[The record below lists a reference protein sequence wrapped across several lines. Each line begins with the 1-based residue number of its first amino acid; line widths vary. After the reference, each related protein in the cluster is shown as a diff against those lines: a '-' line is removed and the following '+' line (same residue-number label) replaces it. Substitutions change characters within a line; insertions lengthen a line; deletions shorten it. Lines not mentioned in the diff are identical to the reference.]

1 MEKIKAL
8 GKGTVK
14 GMAIFVMAFLFAVL
28 FYLFCS
34 GFFNYKDAEFL
45 YSMESPL
52 GIGACCMTA
61 VLFFL
66 LLYKIAGD
74 IFGRCEKRALKII
87 GFCMV
92 SAALLIQFY
101 FLFYVRSYYK
111 WDSGFVIGA
120 AASLVEKGQ
129 VTNEAFYYM
138 SVYPNQNTFVLITAA
153 LIKLGNLLGVGTADR
168 PLLFNLFNTVCL
180 DLSVFLIFP
189 ILKKIRHNLSDWELC
204 RILLVLLCNPFLYV
218 GVSYY
223 YTITLSLPLSQGFL
237 YLMLSLFCESLQEK
251 ESEDWNKEKKAGTEK
266 ENIEEERGMQGE
278 GERKAERL
286 EGKRKY
292 SGKSL
297 FIKMIPAGILLG
309 IGYELRATAIIF
321 AIGALAVGIWML
333 IEGQCKK
340 RGSLAAA
347 LCIMIVTALLT
358 ASGLSSFQKNY
369 VGIDTEDTAFPT
381 SHWIMMSL
389 TMPGSHNGEDEAYTA
404 SFPTREQKE
413 EAVKA
418 RMKEKLDA
426 MSAREYLLLVKTKI
440 KNTFGTGMNGY
451 TTFLADALRTD
462 GIYEGVFGSHR
473 DITVLWHQGY
483 YLFVMLGIL
492 LALGRFIYGSV
503 KGKEIDFLVF
513 LQALILFGAILFYVL
528 WEASEQYSVPFMM
541 LMCSLGLTGYL
552 DLGREAC
559 RSQKEEGNQIEGEI
573 IGEQSCQ
580 KKQQTPKRQRTLLS
594 GLSFVAAAFV
604 LIFGI
609 YRYDE
614 VTTVSGSWSHPVA
627 VQILANRSHPVDDG
641 EKLIQKLELSEP
653 FNHLIIQWR
662 NPAQENSTAVY
673 KVSLKEE
680 DSQNIVF
687 QEEIRAAGTPYNG
700 AGIYDFEEV
709 IPEETAYELWVEKT
723 EGNPEDDLE
732 FVVYDM
738 YGYQPY
744 AAGNLYS
751 EENGKTEE
759 MTASLLFLVSRE
771 YQGSYTGKIYYMFFI
786 SVLFLIFLFMGFWCK
801 LRVVSFYRGGKR
813 ND

>member
-14 GMAIFVMAFLFAVL
+14 GMAIFVMAFLFVVL

-34 GFFNYKDAEFL
+34 GFINYKDAEFL

-74 IFGRCEKRALKII
+74 ILERRGEKALKII
-87 GFCMV
+87 GFCLV
-92 SAALLIQFY
+92 FTALLIQCY
-101 FLFYVRSYYK
+101 FLFYIRSYYK

-129 VTNEAFYYM
+129 VTDEAFYYM

-153 LIKLGNLLGVGTADR
+153 LIKLGNLLGIGAADR
-168 PLLFNLFNTVCL
+168 PLLFNLFNTICL
-180 DLSVFLIFP
+180 DLSVFLVFP
-189 ILKKIRHNLSDWELC
+189 ILKKIRPNLPDWKLC
-204 RILLVLLCNPFLYV
+204 RILLILLCNPFLYV

-237 YLMLSLFCESLQEK
+237 YLMLSLFREGLSG
-251 ESEDWNKEKKAGTEK
+251 KKAES
-266 ENIEEERGMQGE
+266 R
-278 GERKAERL
+278 
-286 EGKRKY
+286 
-292 SGKSL
+292 
-297 FIKMIPAGILLG
+297 KMIPAGILLG

-333 IEGQCKK
+333 IERQCKK

-358 ASGLSSFQKNY
+358 ASGLASFQKNY
-369 VGIDTEDTAFPT
+369 VGIDTKDTAFPT

-389 TMPGSHNGEDEAYTA
+389 TLPGSHNGEDEAFTA
-404 SFPTREQKE
+404 SFPTKEQKE

-418 RMKEKLDA
+418 RMKEKLGA
-426 MSAREYLLLVKTKI
+426 MSAGDYLLLVKTKI

-462 GIYEGVFGSHR
+462 GIYEGVFGSHK

-492 LALGRFIYGSV
+492 LALGRFIYGFV
-503 KGKEIDFLVF
+503 REKEIDFSVF
-513 LQALILFGAILFYVL
+513 LQALILFGAIWFYVL

-552 DLGREAC
+552 DLSSKERETQC
-559 RSQKEEGNQIEGEI
+559 IQEERESRKEEENQTEGEI
-573 IGEQSCQ
+573 TREQRCQ
-580 KKQQTPKRQRTLLS
+580 KKQRIQKWQGTLLS
-594 GLSFVAAAFV
+594 GLSFGAAAFV

-609 YRYDE
+609 YRYEE
-614 VTTVSGSWSHPVA
+614 VTKISGFWSHPVA
-627 VQILANRSHPVDDG
+627 VQILANRSYPVDDG
-641 EKLIQKLELSEP
+641 TRLVQKLALSES
-653 FNHLIIQWR
+653 FNHLVIQWR
-662 NPAQENSTAVY
+662 NPAQDNSTAVY
-673 KVSLKEE
+673 KVSLREE
-680 DSQNIVF
+680 GGQNIVF

-700 AGIYDFEEV
+700 AGIYDFKEV
-709 IPEETAYELWVEKT
+709 IPEKTTYELWVEKIG
-723 EGNPEDDLE
+723 GNPEDDLE

-744 AAGNLYS
+744 AAGDLYL

-771 YQGSYTGKIYYMFFI
+771 YQGSYTGKIYYMIFI
-786 SVLFLIFLFMGFWCK
+786 SVLFLIFLFMAFWCK

>member
-1 MEKIKAL
+1 MGKIKAL

-74 IFGRCEKRALKII
+74 ILARCEKRALKII

-92 SAALLIQFY
+92 FAALLIQLY

-129 VTNEAFYYM
+129 VTDEAFYYM

-153 LIKLGNLLGVGTADR
+153 LIKLGNLLGIGAADR
-168 PLLFNLFNTVCL
+168 PLLFNLFNTICL
-180 DLSVFLIFP
+180 DLSVFLVFP
-189 ILKKIRHNLSDWELC
+189 ILKKIRPNLPDWKLC
-204 RILLVLLCNPFLYV
+204 RILLILLCNPFLYV

-237 YLMLSLFCESLQEK
+237 YLMLSFLREVS
-251 ESEDWNKEKKAGTEK
+251 SGKEKGS
-266 ENIEEERGMQGE
+266 R
-278 GERKAERL
+278 
-286 EGKRKY
+286 
-292 SGKSL
+292 
-297 FIKMIPAGILLG
+297 KMIPAGILLG

-347 LCIMIVTALLT
+347 LCILMVTALLT

-369 VGIDTEDTAFPT
+369 VGIDTKDTAFPT

-389 TMPGSHNGEDEAYTA
+389 TMPGGHNGEDEAFTA

-418 RMKEKLDA
+418 RIKEKLDA
-426 MSAREYLLLVKTKI
+426 MSAGDYLLLVKTKI

-473 DITVLWHQGY
+473 DIAVLWHQGY

-492 LALGRFIYGSV
+492 LALGRFIYGFL
-503 KGKEIDFLVF
+503 KGKEIDFYVF

-552 DLGREAC
+552 DLSREAC
-559 RSQKEEGNQIEGEI
+559 SPQNEEGNQTEGEI
-573 IGEQSCQ
+573 TGKQRCQ
-580 KKQQTPKRQRTLLS
+580 KKQQSPKWQGTLLS
-594 GLSFVAAAFV
+594 GLSFGAAAFV

-609 YRYDE
+609 YRYEE
-614 VTTVSGSWSHPVA
+614 VTAVSGSWSHPVA
-627 VQILANRSHPVDDG
+627 VQILANRSYPVDDG
-641 EKLIQKLELSEP
+641 ARLVQRLVLAES
-653 FNHLIIQWR
+653 FNHLVIQWR

-673 KVSLKEE
+673 MVSLREE
-680 DSQNIVF
+680 GSQNIVF
-687 QEEIRAAGTPYNG
+687 EEEIRAAGTPYNG

-771 YQGSYTGKIYYMFFI
+771 YQGSYTGKIYYMIFI
-786 SVLFLIFLFMGFWCK
+786 SVLFLIFLFTGFWCK

>member
-74 IFGRCEKRALKII
+74 ILARCEKRALKII
-87 GFCMV
+87 GFCMAF
-92 SAALLIQFY
+92 AALLIQLY

-129 VTNEAFYYM
+129 VTDEAFYYM

-153 LIKLGNLLGVGTADR
+153 LIKLGNLLGIGAADR
-168 PLLFNLFNTVCL
+168 PLLFNLFNTICL
-180 DLSVFLIFP
+180 DLSVFLVFP
-189 ILKKIRHNLSDWELC
+189 ILKKIRPNLSDWKLC
-204 RILLVLLCNPFLYV
+204 RILLILLCNPFLYV

-237 YLMLSLFCESLQEK
+237 YLMLSLF
-251 ESEDWNKEKKAGTEK
+251 
-266 ENIEEERGMQGE
+266 RE
-278 GERKAERL
+278 GF
-286 EGKRKY
+286 
-292 SGKSL
+292 SGKNAKSR
-297 FIKMIPAGILLG
+297 KMIPAGILLG

-347 LCIMIVTALLT
+347 LCIMMVTALLT

-389 TMPGSHNGEDEAYTA
+389 TMPGGHNGEDEAFTA

-418 RMKEKLDA
+418 RIKEKLDA
-426 MSAREYLLLVKTKI
+426 MSAGDYLLLVKTKI

-462 GIYEGVFGSHR
+462 GVYEGVFGSHR
-473 DITVLWHQGY
+473 DIAVLWHQGY

-492 LALGRFIYGSV
+492 LALGRFIYGFV
-503 KGKEIDFLVF
+503 REKEIDFFVF
-513 LQALILFGAILFYVL
+513 LHALILLGAILFYVL

-559 RSQKEEGNQIEGEI
+559 SHQKEEGNQTEGEI
-573 IGEQSCQ
+573 TGERRCQ
-580 KKQQTPKRQRTLLS
+580 KKQQTPKRQGTLLS
-594 GLSFVAAAFV
+594 GLSFGAAAFV

-609 YRYDE
+609 YRYEE
-614 VTTVSGSWSHPVA
+614 VTAVSGSWSHPVA
-627 VQILANRSHPVDDG
+627 VQILANRSYPVDDG
-641 EKLIQKLELSEP
+641 ARLVQKLALSES
-653 FNHLIIQWR
+653 FNHLVIQWR

-673 KVSLKEE
+673 KVSLREE
-680 DSQNIVF
+680 GSQNIVF
-687 QEEIRAAGTPYNG
+687 QEEIRATGTPYNG

-709 IPEETAYELWVEKT
+709 IPEETTYELWVEKT

-744 AAGNLYS
+744 AAGDLYS

-771 YQGSYTGKIYYMFFI
+771 YQGSYMGKIYYMIFI
-786 SVLFLIFLFMGFWCK
+786 SVLFLIFLFMAFWCK

>member
-1 MEKIKAL
+1 
-8 GKGTVK
+8 
-14 GMAIFVMAFLFAVL
+14 
-28 FYLFCS
+28 
-34 GFFNYKDAEFL
+34 
-45 YSMESPL
+45 
-52 GIGACCMTA
+52 
-61 VLFFL
+61 
-66 LLYKIAGD
+66 
-74 IFGRCEKRALKII
+74 
-87 GFCMV
+87 
-92 SAALLIQFY
+92 
-101 FLFYVRSYYK
+101 
-111 WDSGFVIGA
+111 
-120 AASLVEKGQ
+120 
-129 VTNEAFYYM
+129 
-138 SVYPNQNTFVLITAA
+138 
-153 LIKLGNLLGVGTADR
+153 
-168 PLLFNLFNTVCL
+168 
-180 DLSVFLIFP
+180 
-189 ILKKIRHNLSDWELC
+189 
-204 RILLVLLCNPFLYV
+204 
-218 GVSYY
+218 
-223 YTITLSLPLSQGFL
+223 
-237 YLMLSLFCESLQEK
+237 
-251 ESEDWNKEKKAGTEK
+251 
-266 ENIEEERGMQGE
+266 
-278 GERKAERL
+278 
-286 EGKRKY
+286 
-292 SGKSL
+292 
-297 FIKMIPAGILLG
+297 MIPAGILLG

-347 LCIMIVTALLT
+347 LCIMMVTALLT

-389 TMPGSHNGEDEAYTA
+389 TMPGGHNGEDEAFTA

-418 RMKEKLDA
+418 RIKEKLDA
-426 MSAREYLLLVKTKI
+426 MSAGDYLLLVKTKI

-473 DITVLWHQGY
+473 DIAVLWHQGY
-483 YLFVMLGIL
+483 YLFVMFGIL
-492 LALGRFIYGSV
+492 LALGRFIYGFL
-503 KGKEIDFLVF
+503 KGKEIDFYVF

-552 DLGREAC
+552 DLSREAC
-559 RSQKEEGNQIEGEI
+559 SPQNEEGNQTEGEI
-573 IGEQSCQ
+573 TGKQRCQ
-580 KKQQTPKRQRTLLS
+580 KKQQSPKWQGTLLS
-594 GLSFVAAAFV
+594 GLSFGAAAFV

-609 YRYDE
+609 YRYEE
-614 VTTVSGSWSHPVA
+614 VTAVSGSWSHPVA
-627 VQILANRSHPVDDG
+627 VQILANRSYPVDDG
-641 EKLIQKLELSEP
+641 ARLVQRLALAES
-653 FNHLIIQWR
+653 FNHLVIQWR

-673 KVSLKEE
+673 KVSLREE
-680 DSQNIVF
+680 GSQNIVF
-687 QEEIRAAGTPYNG
+687 EEEIRAAGTPYNG

-771 YQGSYTGKIYYMFFI
+771 YQGSYTGKIYYMIFI
-786 SVLFLIFLFMGFWCK
+786 SVLFLIFLFTGFWCK